1 MNNCYNISKYL
12 IDSDTGEILD
22 TFNYGDKIK
31 KATKK
36 RLDYLNK

>member
-1 MNNCYNISKYL
+1 MNEDNISKYL